1 MLKLRSEIALC
12 FYFSRERIIIYAKN
26 LQDHNEK
33 LINVFERL
41 STHNLKIEPDKCN
54 FLQRE
59 CLFLG
64 NIISDEGIK
73 PDEKE
78 VEAVM
83 NFPVPK
89 NVKQI
94 KSFLGLSGYYRKF
107 IEN

>member
-1 MLKLRSEIALC
+1 MKCLVYLDD
-12 FYFSRERIIIYAKN
+12 IIVYAKN
-26 LQDHNEK
+26 LQEHNDK

-41 STHNLKIEPDKCN
+41 RIHNLKIEKDKCS

-64 NIISDEGIK
+64 HVISDEGIK
-73 PDEKE
+73 PDKKK
-78 VEAVM
+78 VEAVR